1 MVNTNRTLTIA
12 GTANQV
18 NVSLAGAQSLAADR
32 TWTISLP
39 ATINVNTSGNAA
51 TATLVTGTS
60 GQLQRHDIRTISPSS
75 ITAGRL
81 QFGFTSLANN
91 NTAPYA
97 DFLHLRSY
105 TDASGGS
112 DNLVMFRKDVIG
124 MRIYQQTFG
133 SATAYSSFA
142 DVVISSG
149 NQSVGG
155 VKTFTNTPVF
165 SEDTATLSFS
175 SATGTKNIT
184 TGGTSNLTISPGGT
198 TTVIGNRLN
207 STLTIQNNGTFSGG
221 SGAGSNLRVEY
232 GNILIAR
239 IANTGTGQRDAILQL
254 LDENVTKINIAA
266 NASRGGVTYFDNG
279 GNFLIG
285 KSTENAANARLQV
298 NGYVMGGLA
307 STTGIPN
314 NTGVTTQIAFEARGT
329 GAGNHPSI
337 CYHKEGEYTMYLQ
350 GQTTAR
356 GLRLYAAGGETIA
369 NLFVQGDVFAYSSSD
384 IRLKDNIQ
392 FIKNPIEK
400 LFKIGGY
407 SFKWN
412 NLQDA
417 QSGNDYGVIAQEIEA
432 VFPEL
437 VQTRENGYK
446 AVKYEKLVP
455 VLIEAVKEQTR
466 IIEQQQNQ
474 IDELKEMV
482 NKILN
487 K

>member
-1 MVNTNRTLTIA
+1 
-12 GTANQV
+12 
-18 NVSLAGAQSLAADR
+18 LAANR
-32 TWTISLP
+32 TWTLSLP
-39 ATINVNTSGNAA
+39 QNIHTAATPTFGQLTLNAA
-51 TATLVTGTS
+51 GSATTAQLALSGTTNNWIGFNTNGVGAPTFTNRSGGTKIVLYPEVAASSADYALGIEGSTLWSSVPTTS
-60 GQLQRHDIRTISPSS
+60 GQFRWYGG
-75 ITAGRL
+75 ITQLMGL
-81 QFGFTSLANN
+81 FGDGTLSLSR
-91 NTAPYA
+91 
-97 DFLHLRSY
+97 D
-105 TDASGGS
+105 
-112 DNLVMFRKDVIG
+112 
-124 MRIYQQTFG
+124 
-133 SATAYSSFA
+133 SATLTFA
-142 DVVISSG
+142 
-149 NQSVGG
+149 
-155 VKTFTNTPVF
+155 
-165 SEDTATLSFS
+165 

-207 STLTIQNNGTFSGG
+207 SILTIQNNGTFSGG

-239 IANTGTGQRDAILQL
+239 IGNTGTGQRDAILQL
-254 LDENVTKINIAA
+254 LDENVVKTNIAA

-285 KSTENAANARLQV
+285 KSTENGANARLQV
-298 NGYVMGGLA
+298 NGYVQGGAA
-307 STTGIPN
+307 STTGLPN
-314 NTGVTTQIAFEARGT
+314 VTGVTTQIAFEARGT
-329 GAGNHPSI
+329 GAGSHPSI

-350 GQTTAR
+350 GQTTSR

-474 IDELKEMV
+474 IDELREMV